1 MFCLRPHPTAFEKM
15 IRKFLERPFYHLRP
29 HSATS
34 TSTSKSVVF
43 LPSDLIIVEREKA
56 EERDEDTED
65 DSAGD
70 EDKNMDQNIF
80 KMRQA
85 EAEDNNVDSEV
96 YPYTST
102 LNL

>member
-34 TSTSKSVVF
+34 TSKSKSVVF
-43 LPSDLIIVEREKA
+43 LPSDLIIVERENA
-56 EERDEDTED
+56 EEHDDDTED
-65 DSAGD
+65 DSAGV
-70 EDKNMDQNIF
+70 EDKNMDQNF
-80 KMRQA
+80 SKMRQT
-85 EAEDNNVDSEV
+85 EDNNVDSEV
-96 YPYTST
+96 YPHTST

>member
-1 MFCLRPHPTAFEKM
+1 M
-15 IRKFLERPFYHLRP
+15 IRKFFDRSFEHLCP
-29 HSATS
+29 YSKTS

-70 EDKNMDQNIF
+70 EDKNMDQNS
-80 KMRQA
+80 
-85 EAEDNNVDSEV
+85 EDNNVDSEV